1 MSEGK
6 SVIKGLYYSKEHE
19 WVKVESDDLIT
30 IGITDFAQHS
40 LHEITYVEISVEVG
54 TTINAGD
61 ECGLVESMKASS
73 EIFTPISGE
82 VLEVNPALELSPEV
96 VNESPYDKGWLMK
109 MKPSNLQEELAT
121 LMDAKAYIDYI
132 ESL

>member
-6 SVIKGLYYSKEHE
+6 NVIEGLYYSKDHE
-19 WVKVESDDLIT
+19 WVKVESDDLVI

-40 LHEITYVEISVEVG
+40 LHEITYVEVSEVG
-54 TTINAGD
+54 TTLNAGD

-73 EIFTPISGE
+73 EIFTPLSGE
-82 VLEVNPALELSPEV
+82 VIEVNPALELSPEV

-109 MKPSNLQEELAT
+109 MKPSNLQEEIAS
-121 LMDAKAYIDYI
+121 LMDAKAYSDYI
-132 ESL
+132 DSL